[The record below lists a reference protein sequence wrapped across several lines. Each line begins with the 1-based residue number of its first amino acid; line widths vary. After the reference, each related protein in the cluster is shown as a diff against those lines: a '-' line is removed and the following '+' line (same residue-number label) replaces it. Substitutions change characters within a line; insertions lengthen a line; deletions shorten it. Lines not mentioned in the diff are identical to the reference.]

1 MRNKIFTFFII
12 LFCANT
18 IIFAQQEAQFSQFM
32 FNTMALN
39 PGYAG
44 SNGAICLNTFFR
56 QQWAG
61 FKDPDGS
68 STAPQTILFTIDA
81 PVKFLHGGLG
91 AVISSDKAGF
101 EKNTLFRLAYAYRVN
116 LGSGFL
122 GIGVEAAFD
131 DKKID
136 FAKFRTSAVDAS
148 GNQLSP
154 ETDAVIAAG
163 LAKGGEFYTDFAFGA
178 YYNIPGKFYAGISA
192 LNLTEPKNYAWKA
205 IDATSPVQSGFGYA
219 LKRTYF
225 ITGGYEYVFP
235 SNPSFEL
242 DPSVLVKT
250 DFVTAQYDIAA
261 LLKYENRFWGG
272 LSYRVQDAV
281 TIMAGLNWNN
291 FKFGYSYD
299 ITTSKLGGAGKSNG
313 SHELFLRYCFKIEIP
328 HPVKSYKNTRYL

>member
-1 MRNKIFTFFII
+1 MRSKIFTFL
-12 LFCANT
+12 LFLLVANT
-18 IIFAQQEAQFSQFM
+18 FVFAQQEAQFSQYM
-32 FNTMALN
+32 FNTMAIN

-44 SNGAICLNTFFR
+44 SNGAICLNTFAR

-68 STAPQTILFTIDA
+68 STAPQTFLFSIDA
-81 PVKFLHGGLG
+81 PIKFLHGGLG
-91 AVISSDKAGF
+91 AVVSKDKVGF
-101 EKNTLFRLAYAYRVN
+101 EDNTHFRLAYAYRVN

-122 GIGVEAAFD
+122 GIGAEVAFL

-136 FAKFRTSAVDAS
+136 FSKFRTGDENHPLGDNDPVLIS
-148 GNQLSP
+148 GK
-154 ETDAVIAAG
+154 T
-163 LAKGGEFYTDFAFGA
+163 KGSDFFTDFAFGI

-192 LNLTEPKNYAWKA
+192 LNLSQPTGFSWKSQDPNA
-205 IDATSPVQSGFGYA
+205 LVKSGYGVS

-242 DPSVLVKT
+242 DPSVLIKT
-250 DFVTAQYDIAA
+250 DFVSAQYDISA
-261 LLKYENRFWGG
+261 LVKYENRFWGG

-281 TIMAGLNWNN
+281 TVLVGMNWGS

-313 SHELFLRYCFKIEIP
+313 SHEIFLRYCFKIEIP